1 MENFKTVNFKKNKIE
16 ILDLKNTIINQLK
29 IELMTRRY
37 NLLLVRMA
45 VGWDWFQDS
54 LQTLNFHECSSPLFA
69 YDLHTSSYKSSSNY
83 L

>member
-1 MENFKTVNFKKNKIE
+1 MENFKTVNFFKNQIE

-37 NLLLVRMA
+37 SLLLVCMV

-54 LQTLNFHECSSPLFA
+54 REYPQIFKFLI
-69 YDLHTSSYKSSSNY
+69 
-83 L
+83 